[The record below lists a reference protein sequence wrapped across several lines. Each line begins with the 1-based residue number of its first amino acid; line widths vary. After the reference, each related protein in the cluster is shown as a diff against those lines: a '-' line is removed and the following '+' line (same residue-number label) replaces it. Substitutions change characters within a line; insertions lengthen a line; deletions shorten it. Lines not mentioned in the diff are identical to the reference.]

1 MCKQIINGGVT
12 NNINVN
18 GCKAGKVLF
27 ITGNT
32 TNGKLIAGNLLFRLT
47 HAVKLIQ
54 GGLTDIY
61 HPNCKSK

>member
-1 MCKQIINGGVT
+1 MNGRVT

-18 GCKAGKVLF
+18 RCKAGKFLF

-32 TNGKLIAGNLLFRLT
+32 INRKLIAGNLLFGLA